1 MESRSIPP
9 PRNVNEHVSRF
20 DPRAAAQ
27 EFEHELSPGMRD
39 EPLTG
44 GENVKRIIGLV
55 AGPLLAVAL
64 FLLMPGDLGVW
75 PRLVAATAVLM
86 AVWWMTEALPIP
98 ATALLPLVVFPL
110 GVPAEESDGGITF
123 DAVGASYGN
132 NIIFLFMGGF
142 MLALAMQRWN
152 LHRRIALGVLTFMGA
167 RTVNLVLGFM
177 IATGFISMWVS
188 NTATAVMMLPIG
200 VSILVLVQRYGTDDA
215 LTGDE
220 AAGQVD
226 RPAAPASA
234 PGEAPTQAE
243 IRSLT
248 KSNFG
253 TALMLGIAYA
263 ASIGSLGTIIGTPP
277 NTLLAGH
284 MAAEHGV
291 EIGFGQWMLVGVP
304 IAVVLL
310 FACWFLLTRVL
321 FRPEIDEVPG
331 GRDLIATE
339 LARLGR
345 MSAPEAKVLAVF
357 ILAALAW
364 ITVPL
369 ISEYVLDL
377 TSPLL
382 SDAAIAMVVGLVLF
396 LLPAGGGAGRGVRL
410 LDWEAAKELPWGVLL
425 LFGGGLALSGQFSK
439 SGLSTWLGEQVKGLG
454 DIPVWVLVVIAAVG
468 ILLLTE
474 MTSNT
479 ATAATF
485 LPVASG
491 VALGTGVAPLM
502 LAAPV
507 ALAAT
512 CAFMLPVATPPNAI
526 AYGSGYV
533 TIGQMVKGG
542 VWLNIIAA
550 VLISIASMTLLVW
563 VFGL

>member
-1 MESRSIPP
+1 MK
-9 PRNVNEHVSRF
+9 
-20 DPRAAAQ
+20 Q
-27 EFEHELSPGMRD
+27 SPGMA
-39 EPLTG
+39 
-44 GENVKRIIGLV
+44 ENVGEASHYNRRLIGVFGGIVLV
-55 AGPLLAVAL
+55 ALVYI
-64 FLLMPGDLGVW
+64 LMPSDLPHETRVTAAIGILMGVW
-75 PRLVAATAVLM
+75 WVSEAV
-86 AVWWMTEALPIP
+86 PIP
-98 ATALLPLVVFPL
+98 VTALTPLVLFPAL
-110 GVPAEESDGGITF
+110 SVAPLEDIAPSYASD
-123 DAVGASYGN
+123 
-132 NIIFLFMGGF
+132 IIFLFMGGF

-152 LHRRIALGVLTFMGA
+152 LHRRIALGVLKLMGA
-167 RTVNLVLGFM
+167 KTVNLVLGFM

-200 VSILVLVQRYGTDDA
+200 VSILVLVQRYGTEDA
-215 LTGDE
+215 L
-220 AAGQVD
+220 AADAV
-226 RPAAPASA
+226 PAAEQSA

-284 MAAEHGV
+284 MAAEHGI

-310 FACWFLLTRVL
+310 LVCWLLLTRVL

-331 GRDLIATE
+331 GRDLIAAE

-345 MSAPEAKVLAVF
+345 MSAPEAKVLVIF
-357 ILAALAW
+357 VLAALAW

-369 ISEYVLDL
+369 LSEYVLGLD
-377 TSPLL
+377 SPLL

-396 LLPAGGGAGRGVRL
+396 LLPAGGGADRGVRL

-439 SGLSTWLGEQVKGLG
+439 SGLSTWLGEQVRSLG
-454 DIPVWVLVVIAAVG
+454 EIPVWVLVVIAAIG

-491 VALGTGVAPLM
+491 VALGTGVEPLM

-542 VWLNIIAA
+542 VWLNIIAV
-550 VLISIASMTLLVW
+550 VLISVASMTLLVW

>member
-1 MESRSIPP
+1 M
-9 PRNVNEHVSRF
+9 NENQTTPMSTEI
-20 DPRAAAQ
+20 A
-27 EFEHELSPGMRD
+27 EKSPGERAPGF
-39 EPLTG
+39 PLKTVRIRWTG
-44 GENVKRIIGLV
+44 FFLGLILSTLVYAIMPDSV
-55 AGPLLAVAL
+55 AHDARLTA
-64 FLLMPGDLGVW
+64 GV
-75 PRLVAATAVLM
+75 AVLM

-98 ATALLPLVVFPL
+98 ATSLVPLVAFPVF
-110 GVPAEESDGGITF
+110 GSEIEMAD
-123 DAVGASYGN
+123 VGASYGN
-132 NIIFLFMGGF
+132 PIIFLFLGGF
-142 MLALAMQRWN
+142 LIALSMQRWN
-152 LHRRIALGVLTFMGA
+152 LHRRIALFTLSLMGNRPGPMIA
-167 RTVNLVLGFM
+167 GFM
-177 IATGFISMWVS
+177 IATGFMSMWVS

-200 VSILVLVQRYGTDDA
+200 ISVLMIVAKVVGSAITPAEATDRSDSTRSSA
-215 LTGDE
+215 TTDG
-220 AAGQVD
+220 
-226 RPAAPASA
+226 SA
-234 PGEAPTQAE
+234 PDAGTGAGTGADTAPGAGPGPDSE
-243 IRSLT
+243 VGLGHVV

-357 ILAALAW
+357 VLAALAW

-377 TSPLL
+377 ESPLL
-382 SDAAIAMVVGLVLF
+382 SDAAIAIVVGLILF

-439 SGLSTWLGEQVKGLG
+439 SGLSTWLGEQVKGFG

-550 VLISIASMTLLVW
+550 VLISLASMTLLVW

>member
-1 MESRSIPP
+1 MASRPVPP
-9 PRNVNEHVSRF
+9 PSNVNEHVSRF
-20 DPRAAAQ
+20 DPQAAAQ
-27 EFEHELSPGMRD
+27 EFEHETSPGMRD
-39 EPLTG
+39 QPLTG
-44 GENVKRIIGLV
+44 GEHTKRIIGLV
-55 AGPLLAVAL
+55 AGPLLAIGL
-64 FLLMPGDLGVW
+64 YLLMPGDLAVW

-86 AVWWMTEALPIP
+86 GVWWMTEALPIP

-110 GVPAEESDGGITF
+110 GVPAAESDGGVTF
-123 DAVGASYGN
+123 DSIGASYGN

-152 LHRRIALGVLTFMGA
+152 LHRRIALGVLKLMGA
-167 RTVNLVLGFM
+167 KTVNLVLGFM

-200 VSILVLVQRYGTDDA
+200 VSILVLVQRYGTEDA
-215 LTGDE
+215 L
-220 AAGQVD
+220 AADAV
-226 RPAAPASA
+226 PAAEQSA

-284 MAAEHGV
+284 MATEHGI

-310 FACWFLLTRVL
+310 LACWLLLTRVM

-331 GRDLIATE
+331 GRDLIAAE

-345 MSAPEAKVLAVF
+345 MSAPEAKVLVIF
-357 ILAALAW
+357 VLAALAW

-369 ISEYVLDL
+369 LSEYVLGLD
-377 TSPLL
+377 SPLL

-410 LDWEAAKELPWGVLL
+410 LDWEAAKDLPWGVLL

-439 SGLSTWLGEQVKGLG
+439 SGLSTWLGEQVRSLG
-454 DIPVWVLVVIAAVG
+454 EIPVWVLVVIAAIG

-491 VALGTGVAPLM
+491 VALGTGVEPLM

-550 VLISIASMTLLVW
+550 VLISVASMTLLVW

>member
-1 MESRSIPP
+1 MASRPVPP
-9 PRNVNEHVSRF
+9 PSNVNEHVSRF
-20 DPRAAAQ
+20 APQAAAQ
-27 EFEHELSPGMRD
+27 EFEHETSPGMRD
-39 EPLTG
+39 QPLTS
-44 GENVKRIIGLV
+44 GEHTKRIIGLV
-55 AGPLLAVAL
+55 AGPLLAIGL

-86 AVWWMTEALPIP
+86 GVWWMTEALPIP
-98 ATALLPLVVFPL
+98 ATALLPLVIFPL
-110 GVPAEESDGGITF
+110 GVPAAESDGGVTF
-123 DAVGASYGN
+123 DSIGASYGN

-152 LHRRIALGVLTFMGA
+152 LHRRIALGVLKLMGA
-167 RTVNLVLGFM
+167 KTVNLVLGFM

-200 VSILVLVQRYGTDDA
+200 VSILVLVQRYGTEDA
-215 LTGDE
+215 L
-220 AAGQVD
+220 AADAV
-226 RPAAPASA
+226 PAAEQSA

-284 MAAEHGV
+284 MAAEHGIQ
-291 EIGFGQWMLVGVP
+291 IGFGQWMLVGVP

-310 FACWFLLTRVL
+310 LACWLLLTRVL

-331 GRDLIATE
+331 GRDLIAAE

-345 MSAPEAKVLAVF
+345 MSAPEAKVLVIF
-357 ILAALAW
+357 VLAALAW

-369 ISEYVLDL
+369 LSEYVLGLD
-377 TSPLL
+377 SPLL

-439 SGLSTWLGEQVKGLG
+439 SGLSTWLGEQVRSLG
-454 DIPVWVLVVIAAVG
+454 EIPVWVLVVIAAIG

-491 VALGTGVAPLM
+491 VALGTGVEPLM

-542 VWLNIIAA
+542 VWLNIIAV
-550 VLISIASMTLLVW
+550 VLISVASMTLLVW

>member
-1 MESRSIPP
+1 MASRPVPP
-9 PRNVNEHVSRF
+9 PSNVNEHVSRF
-20 DPRAAAQ
+20 APQAAAQ
-27 EFEHELSPGMRD
+27 EFEHETSPGMRD
-39 EPLTG
+39 QPLTG
-44 GENVKRIIGLV
+44 GEHTKRIIGLV
-55 AGPLLAVAL
+55 AGPLLAIGL

-110 GVPAEESDGGITF
+110 GVPAAESDGGVTF
-123 DAVGASYGN
+123 DSIGASYGN

-152 LHRRIALGVLTFMGA
+152 LHRRIALGVLKLMGA
-167 RTVNLVLGFM
+167 KTVNLVLGFM

-200 VSILVLVQRYGTDDA
+200 VSILVLVQRYGTEDA
-215 LTGDE
+215 L
-220 AAGQVD
+220 AADAV
-226 RPAAPASA
+226 PAAEQSA

-284 MAAEHGV
+284 MATEHGI

-310 FACWFLLTRVL
+310 LACWLLLTRVM

-331 GRDLIATE
+331 GRDLIAAE

-345 MSAPEAKVLAVF
+345 MSAPEAKVLVIF
-357 ILAALAW
+357 VLAALAW

-369 ISEYVLDL
+369 LSEYVLGLD
-377 TSPLL
+377 SPLL

-439 SGLSTWLGEQVKGLG
+439 SGLSTWLGEQVRSLG
-454 DIPVWVLVVIAAVG
+454 EIPVWVLVVIAAIG

-491 VALGTGVAPLM
+491 VALGTGVEPLM

-542 VWLNIIAA
+542 VWLNITAA
-550 VLISIASMTLLVW
+550 VLISVASMTLLVW

>member
-1 MESRSIPP
+1 MRRPRGVPSAPP
-9 PRNVNEHVSRF
+9 PSNVNEHVSRF
-20 DPRAAAQ
+20 NPRAAAQ

-98 ATALLPLVVFPL
+98 ATALLPLVIFPL

-200 VSILVLVQRYGTDDA
+200 VSILVLVQRYGTDGA

-220 AAGQVD
+220 AADQAD

-243 IRSLT
+243 MRSLT
-248 KSNFG
+248 KTNFG

-310 FACWFLLTRVL
+310 VACWFLLTRVL

-369 ISEYVLDL
+369 ISEYVLGL
-377 TSPLL
+377 ESPLL
-382 SDAAIAMVVGLVLF
+382 SDAAIAMVVGLILF
-396 LLPAGGGAGRGVRL
+396 LLPAGGGL
-410 LDWEAAKELPWGVLL
+410 T
-425 LFGGGLALSGQFSK
+425 LSGQFSK

-454 DIPVWVLVVIAAVG
+454 DVPVGVLVVIAAVG

-550 VLISIASMTLLVW
+550 VLISLASMTLLVW